1 VGGGQHAPPEAVGA
15 PTSLTCQEQLDDD
28 TAKELDSV
36 DLGHVMD
43 VLAEEVLDDNAAD
56 AQTTTSAGLAQVM
69 TPAQQVPGA
78 QAAGGNIATIPA
90 GGASIVSEGA
100 RGAKKDAKRKAPD
113 VPESSHKMHTRSKP
127 DAMVA
132 APSAVMAPPAVAT
145 VPIWHHT
152 KGKLSYTIEEG
163 KGKCRKLR
171 DFWQN
176 IAGFGAMEVDVVPN
190 LLRGPCCACHKSPG
204 DTTWR
209 SGLFLGLP
217 NVSVC
222 GKCYPKGVK
231 LQNEVDTC
239 VKKHPSLAAKWA
251 EWGF

>member
-1 VGGGQHAPPEAVGA
+1 
-15 PTSLTCQEQLDDD
+15 
-28 TAKELDSV
+28 
-36 DLGHVMD
+36 MD
-43 VLAEEVLDDNAAD
+43 VLAEEELDDNAAD
-56 AQTTTSAGLAQVM
+56 AQTTPSAGLAQVM

-78 QAAGGNIATIPA
+78 QAAGGNSSKIPA

-113 VPESSHKMHTRSKP
+113 APESTHKMHTRSKP

-145 VPIWHHT
+145 VPIRHHT

-163 KGKCRKLR
+163 EDKLPEFR
-171 DFWQN
+171 DFWLN
-176 IAGFGAMEVDVVPN
+176 IAGSGAMEVDVVPN
-190 LLRGPCCACHKSPG
+190 PRVRRRCCVCHKSPG
-204 DTTWR
+204 GTTWR

-217 NVSVC
+217 NVSMC
-222 GKCYPKGVK
+222 NCCYPKGVK

-239 VKKHPSLAAKWA
+239 VNEHPSLAAKWA